1 MSKTF
6 IDLGIILRMNRR
18 RNLINGRTRPE
29 QENKGKKEEKVKG
42 MEVRKKI
49 IIRMKFLILVRKGP
63 PSR

>member
-1 MSKTF
+1 
-6 IDLGIILRMNRR
+6 MNRR
-18 RNLINGRTRPE
+18 RNLINGRTRRE